1 MYLIM
6 LILSSIYA
14 GLLATKEGQ
23 QFAKERTAETVML
36 GTGLVLLVARLAGMP
51 WRWWR
56 LVASLFAVAGLPMYL
71 RSMWL
76 RVKAQ
81 NNYSMPCG

>member
-6 LILSSIYA
+6 LMLSSIYA

-36 GTGLVLLVARLAGMP
+36 GTGLVLLVARLEMP
-51 WRWWR
+51 WRWWK

-76 RVKAQ
+76 RTKAQ
-81 NNYSMPCG
+81 S